1 VHRRC
6 LARRAQQQ
14 PREGEQEFEVTAKL
28 SDKRVEQL
36 FAWLNRAF
44 AGDGRY
50 NNLMLAFAAVFR
62 EEAGVGSTL
71 ADINNRPGVGDALA
85 KLVEDALSQLP
96 PEDEAVSQPL
106 SLRQRERGCLG
117 AMGAGQ
123 WSGQYRTR
131 PHALLDVRD
140 FLSVDDWVKSLPRGS
155 RRTLVKANAQDFS
168 FATRPIYGDKPAPH
182 SSLAHFRC
190 VMEHEVRLLANSPD
204 DFFDALQQGIGRY
217 QNGISQGGEIQ
228 EYRDPE
234 GRVLAFSQEVII
246 PTH

>member
-1 VHRRC
+1 MKIFCRLVIIAAILRPTLTFSPGLVARPPAAGPSRCPAQAALRPLQPPRAHRRC
-6 LARRAQQQ
+6 LAPRAQQQ
-14 PREGEQEFEVTAKL
+14 PQEFEVTAKL

-44 AGDGRY
+44 AGDDRY

-62 EEAGVGSTL
+62 EEPSLGNTF
-71 ADINNRPGVGDALA
+71 ADINNRPGMGDALA
-85 KLVEDALSQLP
+85 KLVEDALEQLP
-96 PEDEAVSQPL
+96 PEDVAVGQPL

-131 PHALLDVRD
+131 PHALLDVRE
-140 FLSVDDWVKSLPRGS
+140 FASVDEWVKSLPRGS

-168 FATRPIYGDKPAPH
+168 FATRPICGDEPAPH

-190 VMEHEVRLLANSPD
+190 VMEHEVRFHPD
-204 DFFDALQQGIGRY
+204 
-217 QNGISQGGEIQ
+217 
-228 EYRDPE
+228 EY
-234 GRVLAFSQEVII
+234 S
-246 PTH
+246 